1 MPTAANSQELEQ
13 RFRRSFTAKC
23 RAIMHTYRER
33 VGTILKNADERKKT
47 ELLRALKK

>member
-1 MPTAANSQELEQ
+1 MQTSASPEELNR
-13 RFRRSFTAKC
+13 RFRETFTQKC

-47 ELLRALKK
+47 ELLRKLKP

>member
-1 MPTAANSQELEQ
+1 MPTPASPEGPEQ
-13 RFRRSFTAKC
+13 RLRRSFTSKC

-47 ELLRALKK
+47 ELLRKLKT